1 VSDVVAEKRALAI
14 FVAGATISNGGS
26 FMQATAVPFVLYE
39 LTDSNAWV
47 GAAAFAALAF
57 SVLMSPVAGILID
70 RFSQKSVLIAGQVVQ
85 LVPALVLA
93 LLASA
98 DALAPWPMLALVAV
112 GGMGSG
118 LQFPA
123 AQSFVPT
130 IVASGRVA
138 KGVRMTTLG
147 LTVSRTV
154 GPALAGILL
163 TVTSAATLFALNAST
178 FVVYLVLL
186 LFLHPRRSAA
196 HSTTGSWL
204 RQYRAAAAYVRAR
217 PSIAAIL
224 VIGILGAMFGAS
236 IGFLVPGI
244 AALYGAGAGGVGALT
259 ALYGVGAIIG
269 ATVLIRAGDALPRSR
284 ATRLGY
290 VGYGVGAVT
299 AMGTSSLAVGLGA
312 FVVVGIGYSL
322 WLTSIGTALQVQLTD
337 AYRGRVTTFYIAAIV
352 GGTPI
357 GSVVGGW
364 LGDTV
369 GLRPVFVA
377 YGIVLLLLAT
387 VGSRALRFDLLEV
400 STPGPEAEPEPE
412 AEPGPVPRPRGAIPP
427 PAL

>member
-1 VSDVVAEKRALAI
+1 VSDEVANAHALELAREKRDLGI
-14 FVAGATISNGGS
+14 FVTGATISNAGS

-39 LTDSNAWV
+39 ITDSNAWV

-57 SVLMSPVAGILID
+57 SVFMSPVAGILID
-70 RFSQKSVLIAGQVVQ
+70 RFSQKSVLMAGQVVQ
-85 LVPALVLA
+85 LVPALILAVLA
-93 LLASA
+93 ATDSLS
-98 DALAPWPMLALVAV
+98 PWPMLALIAV
-112 GGMGSG
+112 GGMGAG

-130 IVASGRVA
+130 IVASTRVPR
-138 KGVRMTTLG
+138 GVRTVTLG

-163 TVTSAATLFALNAST
+163 TVTSAQVLFALNAST

-186 LFLHPRRSAA
+186 LFLHPRR
-196 HSTTGSWL
+196 TTGHATGGSWL
-204 RQYRAAAAYVRAR
+204 RQYRGAAAYVRAR
-217 PSIAAIL
+217 PSIVAIL
-224 VIGILGAMFGAS
+224 VIGLLGAMFGAS

-244 AALYGAGAGGVGALT
+244 AALYGAGAGGTGALT
-259 ALYGVGAIIG
+259 ALYGVGAVMG
-269 ATVLIRAGDALPRSR
+269 ATVLIRLGERLPRSR

-290 VGYGVGAVT
+290 VGYGVGAIL
-299 AMGTSSLAVGLGA
+299 AMATSSLAVGL
-312 FVVVGIGYSL
+312 VGFTIVGVGYSL

-357 GSVVGGW
+357 GSIVGGW
-364 LGDTV
+364 LGDTI

-377 YGIVLLLLAT
+377 YGTILLLLAT
-387 VGSRALRFDLLEV
+387 LGARRLRFDLLMV
-400 STPGPEAEPEPE
+400 DSP
-412 AEPGPVPRPRGAIPP
+412 
-427 PAL
+427 